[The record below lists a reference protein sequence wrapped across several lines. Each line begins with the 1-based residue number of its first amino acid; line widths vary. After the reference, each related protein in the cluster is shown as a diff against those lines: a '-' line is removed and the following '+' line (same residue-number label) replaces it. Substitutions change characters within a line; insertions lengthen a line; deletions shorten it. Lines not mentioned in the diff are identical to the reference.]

1 LEEVE
6 REESAGRKEGIPT
19 QLPSPSP
26 HSARQSQWR
35 GGMGSLVDEER
46 EWAVVNN
53 VVLWL
58 PS

>member
-1 LEEVE
+1 ME